1 MSDAAIR
8 FDAVT
13 KSFGDRRVLDDVS
26 FEIPRATAFCLLGR
40 SGTGKSV
47 TLRHIIGLMR
57 PDSGRVFVN
66 DDEISALDSRGCRAS
81 GRVWISLSECRLV
94 RLADRGRER
103 GVSAPPASAPTVGY
117 CRAQR
122 GPRQAGAGRARGRL
136 RQDAGRALED
146 AEARRPRAGDGAQ
159 PAVAARR

>member
-47 TLRHIIGLMR
+47 TLRHIIAADAPRFG
-57 PDSGRVFVN
+57 PRV
-66 DDEISALDSRGCRAS
+66 
-81 GRVWISLSECRLV
+81 
-94 RLADRGRER
+94 RER
-103 GVSAPPASAPTVGY
+103 RDLGARQPGLSRIRQGMDFSFRMPPCST
-117 CRAQR
+117 R
-122 GPRQAGAGRARGRL
+122 
-136 RQDAGRALED
+136 
-146 AEARRPRAGDGAQ
+146 
-159 PAVAARR
+159 

>member
-1 MSDAAIR
+1 MSAAAIR

-66 DDEISALDSRGCRAS
+66 DDEIGRSTAGGCRAS
-81 GRVWISLSECRLV
+81 GRVWDFSFRM
-94 RLADRGRER
+94 
-103 GVSAPPASAPTVGY
+103 PPCST
-117 CRAQR
+117 R
-122 GPRQAGAGRARGRL
+122 
-136 RQDAGRALED
+136 
-146 AEARRPRAGDGAQ
+146 
-159 PAVAARR
+159 